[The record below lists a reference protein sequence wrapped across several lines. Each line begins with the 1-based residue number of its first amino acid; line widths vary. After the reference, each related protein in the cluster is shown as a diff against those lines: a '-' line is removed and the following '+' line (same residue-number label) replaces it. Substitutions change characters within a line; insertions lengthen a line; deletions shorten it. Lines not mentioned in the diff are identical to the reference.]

1 MVFVTLP
8 IYDKESPSGA
18 HDEIVATF
26 RSYAIARMFVDAWTE
41 KYSSHDAKFTPK
53 VFDEEDLLP

>member
-1 MVFVTLP
+1 MTFVTLP

-26 RSYAIARMFVDAWTE
+26 RSHEIAKMFVDAWIE
-41 KYSSHDAKFTPK
+41 KYDRTAKFFPRIL
-53 VFDEEDLLP
+53 DEEDLLN